1 MKKRSIGVIAHVLLS
16 SNTLSS
22 ISSISQEEIE
32 KIKKELDFKVEK
44 LDEVEYF
51 ENSSPKKYG
60 MQLQEKKKKRKR

>member
-1 MKKRSIGVIAHVLLS
+1 MRKRSIGVIGHVILS

-32 KIKKELDFKVEK
+32 KINKELDFKVKK

-60 MQLQEKKKKRKR
+60 IQLQQKKKKRKK